1 MNIEA
6 LRAGRNITAK
16 LRVTSFHRG
25 QLGGGV
31 LIGTDEQGVSRR
43 ATIGRQF
50 LPRLPFKGEIW
61 RVVGTEAFSREH
73 ASTYLDVSMALP
85 MPLEGEAVVRYLAD
99 NPKFPGL
106 GYKTALRL
114 RNALGVRG
122 LYQALQ
128 QRDHRTIANA
138 VGPKMAA
145 VIIDAVGLLGDE
157 VKSLQELEHL
167 GVDGATAGLAFSVWG
182 SAAAKFLLA
191 QPYALRL
198 LLPWGEVDAR
208 ALRLGLMPDDERRTS
223 AIVEEALAQAYRRG
237 HTGTTYSQLCASV
250 QELGRTTSP
259 IQTVTCVQR
268 AIDAGR
274 CFKHASGLLQSRGVH
289 WMEREV
295 ERVLLERATAPP
307 TADSGAALAG
317 VSAAETEL
325 GKPLTALQRE
335 AVEMAVKA
343 RVAAVAGGAGTG
355 KTTTVHAI
363 VRARIAAKAF
373 EEDPSGA
380 RDQIVQCAVAG
391 RAARRIAQATGLPAV
406 TIARLIRDLQADR
419 CDLSGSL
426 LVLDEASMLD
436 LPTAYQLLTKL
447 PIDCDLLFVG
457 DPGQLPAIG
466 PGRVY
471 SAMLS
476 GDRIPRVVLDLPQR
490 QSGASGI
497 PDVAQAIREGRL
509 PDLQAFDPKRPDREG
524 VFILPTASS
533 ADTIAA
539 ASLDTFASLAG
550 PVPARGRYQSVLDR
564 DVQVLSATKNGAS
577 GTKAL
582 SREIEDRYTSR
593 QERAAGW
600 GLAVGSKVL
609 WLKNDY
615 DKAPIRDSD
624 GRIKIDPTTGRQEGF
639 GLMNGCL
646 GVVRRHSDGRDTDTG
661 APGSWVEFEDG
672 ASDWIYE
679 SDLQNLTHG
688 WAVTVHKA
696 QGSAFQRVIVPLA
709 VSRLVDRAMIYTAVT
724 RAVRT
729 CVLVGEPESIRAAVK
744 APPRVQLRQT
754 CLSL

>member
-6 LRAGRNITAK
+6 LRAGQNITAK

-25 QLGGGV
+25 PLGGGV
-31 LIGTDEQGVSRR
+31 LIGTDEFGISRR
-43 ATIGRQF
+43 AAIGRQA
-50 LPRLPFKGEIW
+50 LPRLPVQGEMW
-61 RVVGTEAFSREH
+61 RVVGREAFSREH
-73 ASTYLDVSMALP
+73 ASSYLDASLALP

-99 NPKFPGL
+99 NPQFPGV

-128 QRDHRTIANA
+128 RREHYTIANA

-157 VKSLQELEHL
+157 IAVLQELEQL

-182 SAAAKFLLA
+182 SAAAKYLLA

-198 LLPWGEVDAR
+198 LLPWREVDAR
-208 ALRLGLMPDDERRTS
+208 ALRMGLMPDDERRTS
-223 AIVEEALAQAYRRG
+223 AIVEEAFAQAYKRG
-237 HTGTTYSQLCASV
+237 HTGTTFSQLCTSI
-250 QELGRTTSP
+250 QELGATMSP
-259 IQTVTCVQR
+259 VQTVASVQR

-274 CFKHASGLLQSRGVH
+274 CFKHPSGLLQSRGVH

-295 ERVLLERATAPP
+295 ERVLIERASGSPSADP
-307 TADSGAALAG
+307 TAALAG
-317 VSAAETEL
+317 ISAAETEL
-325 GKPLTALQRE
+325 GKPLATRQRE
-335 AVEMAVKA
+335 AVAMAVKA
-343 RVAAVAGGAGTG
+343 RVSALAGGAGTG

-363 VRARIAAKAF
+363 VRGRLAAKAS
-373 EEDPSGA
+373 EVDPSAA

-406 TIARLIRDLQADR
+406 TISRLIRDLQADR

-426 LVLDEASMLD
+426 LVVDEASMLD

-447 PIDCDLLFVG
+447 PADCDLLFVG
-457 DPGQLPAIG
+457 DPGQLPPIG

-476 GDRIPRVVLDLPQR
+476 GDRIPRVELDLPQR

-497 PDVAQAIREGRL
+497 PDVAQAIRDGRM
-509 PDLQAFDPKRPDREG
+509 PDLQSFDPKHPDREG
-524 VFILPTASS
+524 VFILSTGRS
-533 ADTIAA
+533 ADKIAA

-550 PVPARGRYQSVLDR
+550 PVPAQGQYQSLLDR
-564 DVQVLSATKNGAS
+564 DVQILCATKNGAS

-582 SREIEDRYTSR
+582 NREIEDRYTSR
-593 QERAAGW
+593 QERASGW

-615 DKAPIRDSD
+615 EKAPIRDSD
-624 GRIKIDPTTGRQEGF
+624 GRIKIDSTTGRQEAF

-646 GVVRRHSDGRDTDTG
+646 GVVRRHSAGRDTDSG
-661 APGSWVEFEDG
+661 APASWIDFEDG

-679 SDLQNLTHG
+679 PDLQNLTHG
-688 WAVTVHKA
+688 WAVTVHNLN
-696 QGSAFQRVIVPLA
+696 P
-709 VSRLVDRAMIYTAVT
+709 
-724 RAVRT
+724 
-729 CVLVGEPESIRAAVK
+729 
-744 APPRVQLRQT
+744 
-754 CLSL
+754 